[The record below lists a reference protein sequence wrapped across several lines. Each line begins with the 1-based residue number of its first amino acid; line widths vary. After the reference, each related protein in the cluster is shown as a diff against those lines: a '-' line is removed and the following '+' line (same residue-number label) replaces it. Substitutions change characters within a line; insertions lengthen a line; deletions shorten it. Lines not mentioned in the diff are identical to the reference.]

1 MEHLVLR
8 LNFPVTRKIRSA
20 HEASENLLYDDCKC
34 AATSESPELE
44 RWLERWLEAIRKL
57 TPLLY
62 VARYFEAN
70 R

>member
-8 LNFPVTRKIRSA
+8 LNFPVKRKIRSA
-20 HEASENLLYDDCKC
+20 HETSENLLSDDCKC

-44 RWLERWLEAIRKL
+44 RWLEAIREL

-62 VARYFEAN
+62 AARYIEAN